1 MEIFVSLDLILLNSM
16 QKDIGCFIL
25 NYSKELD
32 KIGTSIYKE
41 LKDFYKKYQKILV
54 LNNQKVIEI
63 NLLPDT
69 SLSISVTKRIINLNL
84 FNRINKDEVE
94 LLIKNRIIFILEK
107 DNVFVPDY
115 IKEEVNGFFSLDKK
129 IKNNMQETKVI
140 IDEINKG

>member
-1 MEIFVSLDLILLNSM
+1 MK
-16 QKDIGCFIL
+16 KDIGFFIL

>member
-1 MEIFVSLDLILLNSM
+1 M